1 MSMAGGPRAPIHW
14 HTHDLSEAFSVKLK
28 TMTFCPSLCQWW
40 SEKHSRH
47 YVVDPDTQEP
57 KRLSGSDDDVD
68 AEDDVEAD
76 DADVSSDAT

>member
-1 MSMAGGPRAPIHW
+1 
-14 HTHDLSEAFSVKLK
+14 
-28 TMTFCPSLCQWW
+28 MTDGCTPPTDTWQQIRPEELLLRKQTEPVCQWW